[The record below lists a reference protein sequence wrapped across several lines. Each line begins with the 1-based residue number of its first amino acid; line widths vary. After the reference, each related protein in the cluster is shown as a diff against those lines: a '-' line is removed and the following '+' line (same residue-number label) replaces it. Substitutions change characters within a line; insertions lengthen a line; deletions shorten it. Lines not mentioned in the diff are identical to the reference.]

1 MSTKTMNSLK
11 KSSYLNKDNTK
22 LLDQINR
29 FKTGV
34 SFDLSENRPNK
45 PNKAEKRNS
54 TTSHKSNQD
63 SHDDEINILEEQVK
77 EMKTR
82 LHNQKMKLK
91 KELAEKAEMI
101 NQQWES
107 KVEEAVAKVTMDYNK
122 LNKTLEAKDKQLSS
136 LTDQISRE
144 NIAQKTQNEELNSL
158 NENIINLKE
167 ENKKL
172 IKVKSE
178 AEAKMLSQTETDS
191 TLQSK
196 MQEWKDKHNALESK
210 YWKKDEDIEQ
220 LRNEIRNMVKAHA
233 QVVKDYKAQLK
244 EAESILQEQDLE
256 LEDKEFQGESITEET
271 DALISSL
278 KDEIDQM
285 K

>member
-1 MSTKTMNSLK
+1 MNSLK